1 MLEEADDDE
10 TGALALC
17 FSARD
22 VGARLRVYRP
32 RYADWIIAT
41 VVGFKRD
48 ASEALSQRA
57 LNARDTPYVL
67 VCFCF
72 LRRDTHPSHVLTTP
86 PRLSLSLSLSLSL
99 ALSSLSLSLSL
110 SLYPRLLLSRFRM
123 CRLAALLRAR
133 QAGADSPA
141 HRGQKMHQLRYEGNR
156 SGPRSQHDAASWVRL
171 RNMNFVVLELPS
183 ASTPRAGSLSPRA
196 SAAARRAAEVSA
208 AACIGRPAASMCAPR
223 CYA

>member
-72 LRRDTHPSHVLTTP
+72 LRRDTLPSHVLTTP
-86 PRLSLSLSLSLSL
+86 RLLFSLFSLSLSLSLSLS
-99 ALSSLSLSLSL
+99 SS
-110 SLYPRLLLSRFRM
+110 
-123 CRLAALLRAR
+123 
-133 QAGADSPA
+133 SPFPCP
-141 HRGQKMHQLRYEGNR
+141 Y
-156 SGPRSQHDAASWVRL
+156 V
-171 RNMNFVVLELPS
+171 
-183 ASTPRAGSLSPRA
+183 
-196 SAAARRAAEVSA
+196 
-208 AACIGRPAASMCAPR
+208 
-223 CYA
+223 

>member
-1 MLEEADDDE
+1 MVYNSYCLLLIKPSYYVLTYHVLYVRQYLTYLLTYLILTYLLKGDEDSMLEEADVDE

-72 LRRDTHPSHVLTTP
+72 LRRDTLPSHVLTTP
-86 PRLSLSLSLSLSL
+86 HRIFLSLGVEHQ
-99 ALSSLSLSLSL
+99 AL
-110 SLYPRLLLSRFRM
+110 
-123 CRLAALLRAR
+123 
-133 QAGADSPA
+133 Q
-141 HRGQKMHQLRYEGNR
+141 
-156 SGPRSQHDAASWVRL
+156 
-171 RNMNFVVLELPS
+171 
-183 ASTPRAGSLSPRA
+183 
-196 SAAARRAAEVSA
+196 
-208 AACIGRPAASMCAPR
+208 
-223 CYA
+223 